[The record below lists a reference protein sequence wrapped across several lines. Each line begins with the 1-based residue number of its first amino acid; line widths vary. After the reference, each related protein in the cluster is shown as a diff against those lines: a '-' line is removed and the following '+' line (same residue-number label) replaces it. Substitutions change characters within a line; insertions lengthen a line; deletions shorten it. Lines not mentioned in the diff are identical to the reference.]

1 MAEPSSADSA
11 SADVRKLSPELTET
25 SNLSSLLRHIPS
37 AIVRLRP
44 ETFGLNN

>member
-11 SADVRKLSPELTET
+11 SADVRKLSPEPAKTP
-25 SNLSSLLRHIPS
+25 NLPSLLRHIPF